1 MKPRVS
7 DLRAIAFAITG
18 FTCWVLGDSCVKW
31 VGQFGFP
38 PYEIVAFMGFFMA
51 VTLAVQ
57 AAARRNL
64 RNLLPRSFPR
74 QFLRSLLDMANNLC
88 VVIALRH
95 LSLTMFYVLVFL
107 SPITIAALSRLT
119 LREPIGP
126 RKAVALVLGFAGVV
140 VAVAPWNHE
149 QHVDLIGVAACIVCV
164 ACFSVN
170 MVWSRVLTRTEP
182 PESLAFFSG
191 VVTAAAGFALCG
203 LHAQPLMPSLAA
215 ILVCMGAFCAAG
227 TLCFYIAVKYTS
239 ASNVA
244 PYHYTQLITG
254 TFVSWLVWHDRPSP
268 AIIVGGALILASGV
282 LIAMAARH
290 QLPALEA
297 SPATHPLP

>member
-51 VTLAVQ
+51 VTLAAQ

-64 RNLLPRSFPR
+64 RNLRPRSFPR

-126 RKAVALVLGFAGVV
+126 RKAVALILGFAGVV
-140 VAVAPWNHE
+140 VAVAPWDHA
-149 QHVDLIGVAACIVCV
+149 QHVDLIGVAACMVCV

-191 VVTAAAGFALCG
+191 VVTAAAGLALCG
-203 LHAQPLMPSLAA
+203 FHARPLTPSLAVVVVA
-215 ILVCMGAFCAAG
+215 MGVFCAGG
-227 TLCFYIAVKYTS
+227 TLCFYIAVKHTS
-239 ASNVA
+239 AGNVA

-254 TFVSWLVWHDRPSP
+254 TFVSWLVWHDRPGLN
-268 AIIVGGALILASGV
+268 IILGGTLILGSGV
-282 LIAMAARH
+282 MIALAARNSSS
-290 QLPALEA
+290 A
-297 SPATHPLP
+297 SPALDPLP

>member
-1 MKPRVS
+1 MKRRVS

-38 PYEIVAFMGFFMA
+38 PYEVVAFMGFFMA
-51 VTLAVQ
+51 ITLAVQ
-57 AAARRNL
+57 AALRRDLGSL
-64 RNLLPRSFPR
+64 RPRSLPR
-74 QFLRSLLDMANNLC
+74 QLLRSMLDMANNVC

-107 SPITIAALSRLT
+107 SPITIAVLSRFT
-119 LREPIGP
+119 LREKVSP
-126 RKAVALVLGFAGVV
+126 RKAIALLLGFAGVI
-140 VAVAPWNHE
+140 VAVAPWNHTE
-149 QHVDLIGVAACIVCV
+149 RIDLIGVAACMVCV

-170 MVWSRVLTRTEP
+170 MIWSRVLTRTEP

-191 VVTAAAGFALCG
+191 VVTSIAGLAISGRHL
-203 LHAQPLMPSLAA
+203 QPLTPSLAGVVIA
-215 ILVCMGAFCAAG
+215 MGVFCACG

-239 ASNVA
+239 AGNVA

-254 TFVSWLVWHDRPSP
+254 TFVSWLVWHDRPSLNV
-268 AIIVGGALILASGV
+268 ILGGILILASGV
-282 LIAMAARH
+282 MIALAARTAQPEH
-290 QLPALEA
+290 ASAPCQPAA
-297 SPATHPLP
+297 